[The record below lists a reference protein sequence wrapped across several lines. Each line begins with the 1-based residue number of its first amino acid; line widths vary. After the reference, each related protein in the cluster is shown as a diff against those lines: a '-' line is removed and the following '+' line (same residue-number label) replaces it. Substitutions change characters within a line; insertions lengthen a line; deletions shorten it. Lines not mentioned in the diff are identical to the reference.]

1 MLALVSFG
9 VYRLY
14 FASTGRAAIVE
25 ITVDG
30 NVYKTLS
37 LKEDATVDVPSDG
50 GHTNTVQIKDGKVFM
65 KKADCPDKICVHH
78 KGIRSN
84 GESNSNNS
92 IFRNRRS
99 GWCCPIAL
107 TRTSQFCE
115 VLFVSN
121 SNFPYRRLLSNH
133 ILLIMSKNTKY
144 FAAAR

>member
-37 LKEDATVDVPSDG
+37 LKEDATVDVPSEG

-84 GESNSNNS
+84 GETIICLPHKVIVTIQS
-92 IFRNRRS
+92 
-99 GWCCPIAL
+99 
-107 TRTSQFCE
+107 
-115 VLFVSN
+115 
-121 SNFPYRRLLSNH
+121 
-133 ILLIMSKNTKY
+133 SKTGDLDGV
-144 FAAAR
+144 AQ

>member
-1 MLALVSFG
+1 MKKADYMIVGIALMLALVSFG

-84 GESNSNNS
+84 GETLSFSAATVKPNKFSLIVS
-92 IFRNRRS
+92 PFRKDRRS
-99 GWCCPIAL
+99 AL
-107 TRTSQFCE
+107 SAALLLRPDKSCI
-115 VLFVSN
+115 
-121 SNFPYRRLLSNH
+121 RRRDGH
-133 ILLIMSKNTKY
+133 
-144 FAAAR
+144 R

>member
-37 LKEDATVDVPSDG
+37 LKEDAMVDVPSDG

-65 KKADCPDKICVHH
+65 KKADSIYF
-78 KGIRSN
+78 IRQFS
-84 GESNSNNS
+84 
-92 IFRNRRS
+92 FR
-99 GWCCPIAL
+99 
-107 TRTSQFCE
+107 CE
-115 VLFVSN
+115 KDHW
-121 SNFPYRRLLSNH
+121 Y
-133 ILLIMSKNTKY
+133 I
-144 FAAAR
+144 

>member
-65 KKADCPDKICVHH
+65 KKADCPDKI
-78 KGIRSN
+78 RS
-84 GESNSNNS
+84 EEH
-92 IFRNRRS
+92 
-99 GWCCPIAL
+99 
-107 TRTSQFCE
+107 TSELQSL
-115 VLFVSN
+115 V
-121 SNFPYRRLLSNH
+121 
-133 ILLIMSKNTKY
+133 
-144 FAAAR
+144 

>member
-1 MLALVSFG
+1 MKKADYMIVGIALMLALVSFG

-50 GHTNTVQIKDGKVFM
+50 GDTNTVQIKDGKVFM

-84 GESNSNNS
+84 GETIICLPHKVIVTIQS
-92 IFRNRRS
+92 
-99 GWCCPIAL
+99 
-107 TRTSQFCE
+107 
-115 VLFVSN
+115 
-121 SNFPYRRLLSNH
+121 
-133 ILLIMSKNTKY
+133 SKTGDLDGV
-144 FAAAR
+144 AQ

>member
-30 NVYKTLS
+30 NVYN
-37 LKEDATVDVPSDG
+37 VPSDG
-50 GHTNTVQIKDGKVFM
+50 GHTNTEQIKDGKVFM

-84 GESNSNNS
+84 GETIICLPHKVIVTIQS
-92 IFRNRRS
+92 
-99 GWCCPIAL
+99 
-107 TRTSQFCE
+107 
-115 VLFVSN
+115 
-121 SNFPYRRLLSNH
+121 
-133 ILLIMSKNTKY
+133 SKTGDLDGV
-144 FAAAR
+144 AQ

>member
-1 MLALVSFG
+1 MKKADYMIVGIALMLALVSFG

-78 KGIRSN
+78 N
-84 GESNSNNS
+84 GETIICLPHKVIVTIQSSET
-92 IFRNRRS
+92 
-99 GWCCPIAL
+99 GDLDGVA
-107 TRTSQFCE
+107 Q
-115 VLFVSN
+115 
-121 SNFPYRRLLSNH
+121 
-133 ILLIMSKNTKY
+133 
-144 FAAAR
+144 

>member
-25 ITVDG
+25 
-30 NVYKTLS
+30 
-37 LKEDATVDVPSDG
+37 DG

-84 GESNSNNS
+84 GETIICLPHKVIVTIQS
-92 IFRNRRS
+92 
-99 GWCCPIAL
+99 
-107 TRTSQFCE
+107 
-115 VLFVSN
+115 
-121 SNFPYRRLLSNH
+121 
-133 ILLIMSKNTKY
+133 SKTGDLDGV
-144 FAAAR
+144 AQ